1 MMRWWRRSE
10 RSLRLAGF
18 GGLRRGR
25 KQPAGAQD
33 VARRGPAGL
42 GRRWWRRRLMLTVI
56 GGIKKC
62 AHLIPAMF
70 EMKNLTVQAEIALKL
85 FGNHTF

>member
-1 MMRWWRRSE
+1 
-10 RSLRLAGF
+10 
-18 GGLRRGR
+18 
-25 KQPAGAQD
+25 
-33 VARRGPAGL
+33 
-42 GRRWWRRRLMLTVI
+42 MLTVI